1 MEFIR
6 DRMAPAHGYKRSL
19 AGARE
24 YLQACLPAHASN
36 CAIPV
41 LVLGTTNDTL
51 VAPEMAQMVHSMYK
65 ASPHVVTALT
75 RQGTHMIRWEG
86 WWPRDWTSRVSL
98 EFLDSAL
105 HHRSPTGSASKS
117 KAAASASVSS
127 LCGHGIR

>member
-24 YLQACLPAHASN
+24 YLQACNPAHASN

-51 VAPEMAQMVHSMYK
+51 ATAEMAQTVHSMYK

-75 RQGTHMIRWEG
+75 RQGTHMVRWEG
-86 WWPRDWTSRVSL
+86 WWPRDWTSRVSA
-98 EFLDSAL
+98 EFLESAL
-105 HHRSPTGSASKS
+105 QPCAPSGGASKS
-117 KAAASASVSS
+117 KAVPPAAVSS
-127 LCGHGIR
+127 LCGHGVR